1 MKNSI
6 LRVGVIGP
14 TNVELIESLVPLA
27 PGTLEGAARR
37 MGAFLAKN
45 AMVLVSVPDR
55 GVGLWVLEAYWK
67 SGGNKSLALSP
78 SGTDTLDDCKDLTP
92 HHVSL
97 ANQVR
102 TDLSWDEAP
111 AQLVRESD
119 CFVCIGLSC
128 GTIIELA
135 CTKWIRRFPVLVVDS
150 FITGLPIE
158 VTSELDV
165 RFCRNMGEA
174 EKLLLELAKNVD
186 KS

>member
-6 LRVGVIGP
+6 FRVGVIGP

-27 PGTLEGAARR
+27 PGTLEIAARGI
-37 MGAFLAKN
+37 GAFLAKN
-45 AMVLVSVPDR
+45 SMGLVSVPDR
-55 GVGLWVLEAYWK
+55 GVGLWVLEGYCR
-67 SGGNKSLALSP
+67 SGGNNSLALSP
-78 SGTDTLDDCKDLTP
+78 SGADTLDDCKDLTP
-92 HHVSL
+92 HHVSM

-150 FITGLPIE
+150 FMTGLPIE

-165 RFCRNMGEA
+165 RLTSNIEQT
-174 EKLLLELAKNVD
+174 EKLLLELAKESD
-186 KS
+186 G